1 MAREYRPT
9 PHVPGPPWA
18 EPIGPSARITRVRT
32 ILTAPEGVT
41 LVVVKV
47 DTDVDG
53 LYGLGCATFT
63 QRAYAVRTA
72 VDEYAGPLVAGR
84 DVADITDIAEGLRLD
99 SYWRDGPVLNSALS
113 GIDMA
118 LWDIAGKLAGM
129 PVWRLLGGRVREVV
143 PAYTHA
149 YGGNAAELGE
159 QVRRAVAD
167 GYRFVRCQ
175 VEVPGSVTYGAAPS
189 GSTTTTWDAEAYL
202 RLVPAV
208 LAEVRDLVGDEV
220 ELLHD
225 AHERLTPQQAIR
237 LARDV
242 EPARLYFLEDPVAPE
257 DAAWLGDLRRHSTT
271 PIAFGELLTQPGQ
284 YVPLVAE
291 RAIDF
296 VRCHLSAIG
305 GLTPG
310 RRLAALCEAF
320 GVRTAWHGPRDVS
333 PVGHAANVA
342 LDVASPAFGVQE
354 HHEFGPRARE
364 VFPGTLT
371 ARDGV
376 IRPPETPGLGVD
388 VDEEAAAR
396 FPPVPA
402 LSNWHYARVRRPDG
416 SVQRP

>member
-9 PHVPGPPWA
+9 TDVPGPPWTDSA
-18 EPIGPSARITRVRT
+18 GPAARITNVRT

-47 DTDVDG
+47 ETDVDG

-72 VDEYAGPLVAGR
+72 IDEYAGPLVAGR
-84 DVADITDIAEGLRLD
+84 DVSDITDIAEGLRYD
-99 SYWRDGPVLNSALS
+99 SYWRGGPVLNSALG

-129 PVWRLLGGRVREVV
+129 PVWRLLGGRTRAVV
-143 PAYTHA
+143 PTYTHA
-149 YGGNAAELGE
+149 YGANATELSE
-159 QVRRAVAD
+159 EVHRAVAD

-189 GSTTTTWDAEAYL
+189 DDTATWDAESYL
-202 RLVPAV
+202 RLVPDV
-208 LAEVRDLVGDEV
+208 LAGVREQIGDEV

-225 AHERLTPQQAIR
+225 AHERLDPRQAIR
-237 LARDV
+237 LARAV
-242 EPARLYFLEDPVAPE
+242 EQARLYFLEDPVSPE
-257 DAAWLGDLRRHSTT
+257 DLAWLGDLRRASTT
-271 PIAFGELLTQPGQ
+271 PIAFGELLTDPAQ
-284 YVPLVAE
+284 YVPLVAN

-310 RRLAALCEAF
+310 RRLAALCETF

-333 PVGHAANVA
+333 PVGHAANLA
-342 LDVASPAFGVQE
+342 LDIASPAFGVQE
-354 HHEFGPRARE
+354 HHEFGPQARE
-364 VFPGTLT
+364 VFPGTPT
-371 ARDGV
+371 TRDGV
-376 IRPPETPGLGVD
+376 IAPPDRPGLGVD
-388 VDEEAAAR
+388 LDEDAAAR

-416 SVQRP
+416 SVQAP

>member
-1 MAREYRPT
+1 MAEEYRPS
-9 PHVPGPPWA
+9 PNVPAPPWD
-18 EPIGPSARITRVRT
+18 ESIGTSARITRVRSF
-32 ILTAPEGVT
+32 LTAPEGVT

-47 DTDVDG
+47 ETDVDG

-72 VDEYAGPLVAGR
+72 IDEYAGPLVIGR
-84 DVADITDIAEGLRLD
+84 DASDISDIAEGLRLD
-99 SYWRDGPVLNSALS
+99 SYWRGGPVLNSALS

-129 PVWRLLGGRVREVV
+129 PVWRMLGGRTRSVV

-149 YGGNAAELGE
+149 YGADAAQLAHEVG
-159 QVRRAVAD
+159 RAMAD

-189 GSTTTTWDAEAYL
+189 GNSTTWDAEAYL
-202 RLVPAV
+202 RLVPDV
-208 LAEVRDLVGDEV
+208 LAGVRTHVGDEV

-225 AHERLTPQQAIR
+225 AHERLTPQQATR
-237 LARDV
+237 LASAV
-242 EPARLYFLEDPVAPE
+242 EPARLFFLEDPIAPE
-257 DAAWLGDLRRHSTT
+257 DADWLPEIRQASTT
-271 PIAFGELLTQPGQ
+271 PIAFGELLTDQSQ
-284 YVPLVAE
+284 YVPLVAN
-291 RAIDF
+291 RHIDF
-296 VRCHLSAIG
+296 IRCHLSAIG

-310 RRLAALCEAF
+310 WRLAALCEAF

-354 HHEFGPRARE
+354 HHEFGSQARE
-364 VFPGTLT
+364 VFPGTLVT
-371 ARDGV
+371 QAGV
-376 IRPPETPGLGVD
+376 IHPPEAPGIGVD
-388 VDEEAAAR
+388 FDESAAAR

-416 SVQRP
+416 SIQRP

>member
-1 MAREYRPT
+1 MAPEYRPT
-9 PHVPGPPWA
+9 PHVPAPPWS
-18 EPIGPSARITRVRT
+18 EPAGPRITRVRT

-47 DTDVDG
+47 ETDVDG

-63 QRAYAVRTA
+63 QRAYAVRSA
-72 VDEYAGPLVAGR
+72 IDEYAGPLVVGR
-84 DVADITDIAEGLRLD
+84 DVSDITDLAEGLRLD
-99 SYWRDGPVLNSALS
+99 SYWRGGPVLNSALA

-129 PVWRLLGGRVREVV
+129 PVWRLLGGRTRAVV

-149 YGGNAAELGE
+149 YGADAEQLTGE
-159 QVRRAVAD
+159 VRRAMGD
-167 GYRFVRCQ
+167 GYRHVRCQ

-189 GSTTTTWDAEAYL
+189 SDTTTWDAEAYL
-202 RLVPAV
+202 RLVPGV
-208 LAEVRDLVGDEV
+208 LSEVRERVGDEV

-225 AHERLTPQQAIR
+225 AHERLTPQQASR
-237 LARDV
+237 LAREV
-242 EPARLYFLEDPVAPE
+242 EPARLFFLEDPIAPE
-257 DAAWLGDLRRHSTT
+257 DLGWLGDLHRHSTT
-271 PIAFGELLTQPGQ
+271 PIAFGELLTDPGQ

-291 RAIDF
+291 RAVDF
-296 VRCHLSAIG
+296 IRCHLSAIG

-310 RRLAALCEAF
+310 WRLAALCEMF

-333 PVGHAANVA
+333 PIGHAANVA
-342 LDVASPAFGVQE
+342 LDVASPAFGIQE
-354 HHEFGPRARE
+354 HHEFGSAARE

-371 ARDGV
+371 TRDGA
-376 IRPPETPGLGVD
+376 IAPPETPGLGVEL
-388 VDEEAAAR
+388 DEAAAAR